1 MRVFDFR
8 KSLSD
13 WGKKSTG
20 VQNFQCLNEIG
31 VFEEN

>member
-1 MRVFDFR
+1 MRVFNFD

-20 VQNFQCLNEIG
+20 VKNFQCLNENG